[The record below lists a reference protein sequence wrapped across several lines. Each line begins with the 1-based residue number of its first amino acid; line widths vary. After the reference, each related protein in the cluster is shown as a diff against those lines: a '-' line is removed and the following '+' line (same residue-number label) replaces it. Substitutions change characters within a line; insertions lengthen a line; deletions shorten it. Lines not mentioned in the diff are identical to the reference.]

1 MHKIIKILTVIVT
14 LLIIAGAV
22 YWYFVLRV
30 PTISVTTG
38 DQVPTTGFIPFD
50 RDIPASSGQDAG
62 DSNNGNTTS
71 ASNVQTTAPL
81 PILRLLSATPV
92 GGYGASTTASTTVVR
107 WVDRGRGNIYEAR
120 GDRLDITTISN
131 TLLPRVYESWWN
143 KNDTSFVGQYLS
155 DKGDEITTVIA
166 NIQKRVA
173 PTPAKTGTSTSV
185 MTETIQNQQVTGT
198 IYELKGKVVSGNI
211 IAVASSPKRDRILV
225 INNDNGRAIGY
236 VSNFDGSK
244 QTQLFDLPF
253 TQLVAEW
260 PEENTIAITTK
271 AGANYSGYLYFVNVK
286 TGVLTQ
292 ILGNMPGLA
301 TKVSKDAI
309 RVLYSS
315 ATKDT
320 NMTKTIIYEIN
331 TGKSTE
337 MIFRTFA
344 DKCVWSSKFKE
355 EVYCALPSKITTGI
369 YPDDWYLG
377 KVSFIDDIWLLNS
390 TTGQI
395 HRVSKLLS
403 QANQLIDVFN
413 IELDTN
419 GDFLYF
425 MNKNNLS
432 LWSLD
437 LVSSN

>member
-1 MHKIIKILTVIVT
+1 
-14 LLIIAGAV
+14 
-22 YWYFVLRV
+22 
-30 PTISVTTG
+30 
-38 DQVPTTGFIPFD
+38 
-50 RDIPASSGQDAG
+50 
-62 DSNNGNTTS
+62 
-71 ASNVQTTAPL
+71 
-81 PILRLLSATPV
+81 
-92 GGYGASTTASTTVVR
+92 
-107 WVDRGRGNIYEAR
+107 
-120 GDRLDITTISN
+120 
-131 TLLPRVYESWWN
+131 
-143 KNDTSFVGQYLS
+143 
-155 DKGDEITTVIA
+155 
-166 NIQKRVA
+166 
-173 PTPAKTGTSTSV
+173 
-185 MTETIQNQQVTGT
+185 
-198 IYELKGKVVSGNI
+198 
-211 IAVASSPKRDRILV
+211 
-225 INNDNGRAIGY
+225 
-236 VSNFDGSK
+236 
-244 QTQLFDLPF
+244 
-253 TQLVAEW
+253 
-260 PEENTIAITTK
+260 
-271 AGANYSGYLYFVNVK
+271 VK